1 MDTIRRVMVIV
12 AHPDDAESWAGGTVA
27 NLVRAGKACEYVVVT
42 SGEKGSSDRTMSQ
55 GALRETRER
64 EQIDAARMLGV
75 ENLQFLRCPDCEVED
90 TRRLRLDVTREIR
103 RFKPDLVIAQ
113 NPVRTS
119 TLGVSHRDHRVV
131 GGVVVDCVYPLA
143 GLHLAFPELL
153 PQYEPH
159 QVRQLYVVQAD
170 EPGIVVDISN
180 TVEQK
185 VQAFIRYT
193 SQIRDAE
200 TARASICERAA
211 RLGVPNGI
219 AFAEGFDRVS
229 VPLTSFGQFE
239 F

>member
-1 MDTIRRVMVIV
+1 MVIV

-27 NLVRAGKACEYVVVT
+27 NFVRAGKACAYVLVT
-42 SGEKGSSDRTMSQ
+42 SGEKGSSDRTVTPAAI
-55 GALRETRER
+55 GETRER
-64 EQIDAARMLGV
+64 EQIAAARMLGV
-75 ENLQFLRCPDCEVED
+75 DDVQFLRFPDCEVED

-119 TLGVSHRDHRVV
+119 NLGVSHRDHRIV
-131 GGVVVDCVYPLA
+131 GGAVLDCVYPLA

-159 QVRQLYVVQAD
+159 QVRELYVIRAD
-170 EPGIVVDISN
+170 EPGIVVDIFN

-185 VQAFIRYT
+185 VRAFICHT
-193 SQIRDAE
+193 SQIGDAQ
-200 TARASICERAA
+200 TVRASICERAA
-211 RLGVPNGI
+211 RLGASNGI
-219 AFAEGFDRVS
+219 AFAECFDRVS
-229 VPLTSFGQFE
+229 VPQICASQPE